1 MPFRRFASVPDRG
14 GYRGPARSFRR
25 AALSAA
31 IGMGLAVGGTPA
43 WSADLLDIYAL
54 AEQNDQQLRAAEQQR
69 LSVEQNIPIERSDL
83 LPQISAQA
91 GVDYGRTDTTIG
103 EPAQGSDSSDG
114 FSGDLLLRLDQTI
127 FNHTDQLE
135 VGRAELEVRQ
145 AAVDYEQARQDLI
158 LRTGQAY
165 FRVLNADAQ
174 LQLAQANRTALKRQ
188 LERAQRQYEVGQVA
202 VTDVADAQSEY
213 DQANAQIIAARNE
226 LNNAEAA
233 LGTIIG
239 QIVTDLDDIRTNLDV
254 TSPDPADPEEWIDLA
269 LAQNLELQSATIGTR
284 IAQQAVDINRSA
296 RAPTVGLNA
305 QYGYDNSYQGG
316 GVTGQGRSGK
326 LNGRVG
332 VQVELPIYTGG
343 RINSR
348 SRKAAFDY
356 QRSQFDLDGQRR
368 QIRQETSDSYRGVQT
383 SISEITAFRQ
393 AVESARTSLVSTEAG
408 YGVGTRTI
416 VDVLNAELRVFQAM
430 ADYLDARYGY
440 LTNLLELKADTG
452 QLTVAD
458 LEAINRQLTEQKT
471 NALIAP
477 LMGRSDDADAEDG
490 GASTA
495 DTEMMK
501 RVLERARQTVDGE
514 QQGED

>member
-1 MPFRRFASVPDRG
+1 MPVRRLNPAPGRG
-14 GYRGPARSFRR
+14 GPRGLARPFRR
-25 AALSAA
+25 AALMAA
-31 IGMGLAVGGTPA
+31 IGMGLSLATGPA
-43 WSADLLDIYAL
+43 LAEDLLDIYAL

-69 LSVEQNIPIERSDL
+69 LSVEQNIPIERADL
-83 LPQISAQA
+83 LPQIGA
-91 GVDYGRTDTTIG
+91 GAGIRFERTETTIG
-103 EPAQGSDSSDG
+103 ELPGFESNDG
-114 FSGDLLLRLDQTI
+114 FGGNLALTLEQTI
-127 FNHTDQLE
+127 FNRTAQLE
-135 VGRAELEVRQ
+135 LGRAELEARQ

-174 LQLAQANRTALKRQ
+174 LQLARANRAALKRQ
-188 LERAQRQYEVGQVA
+188 LERAQRQYEVGLVA

-233 LGTIIG
+233 LATIIG
-239 QIVTDLDDIRTNLDV
+239 KTVTDLDDIRTNLDV
-254 TSPDPADPEEWIDLA
+254 AAPQPNDPEQWIELA
-269 LAQNLELQSATIGTR
+269 LAQNLGLQSAAIGTR

-296 RAPTVGLNA
+296 RAPTVGLEA
-305 QYGYDNSYQGG
+305 QYGFDNTYTGG
-316 GVTGQGRSGK
+316 GITRQDRRGS
-326 LNGRVG
+326 LNGSVG

-368 QIRQETSDSYRGVQT
+368 QVRQQTSDSFRGVQT

-393 AVESARTSLVSTEAG
+393 SVESARTSLVATEAG

-430 ADYLDARYGY
+430 ADYLDARYNY
-440 LTNLLELKADTG
+440 LTNLLQLKADTG

-458 LEAINRQLTEQKT
+458 LEAINRQLTDEET

-477 LMGRSDDADAEDG
+477 LMGRGDDDA

-495 DTEMMK
+495 DTEMMQ
-501 RVLERARQTVDGE
+501 RVLERARQTVNGE
-514 QQGED
+514 N

>member
-1 MPFRRFASVPDRG
+1 MPVSRNASTRG
-14 GYRGPARSFRR
+14 GHIAPNRPLRR
-25 AALSAA
+25 AVLSAA

-43 WSADLLDIYAL
+43 WSADLLDIYSL

-69 LSVEQNIPIERSDL
+69 LSVEQNVPIERADL
-83 LPQISAQA
+83 LPQIGAGA
-91 GVDYGRTDTTIG
+91 GVRFERADTTIG
-103 EPAQGSDSSDG
+103 EVPGADSNDG
-114 FSGDLLLRLDQTI
+114 FGGNLGLTLEQSI
-127 FNHTDQLE
+127 FNRTAQLE

-174 LQLAQANRTALKRQ
+174 LQLAQANRTALTRQ
-188 LERAQRQYEVGQVA
+188 LERAQRQYEVGLVA

-233 LGTIIG
+233 LATIIG
-239 QIVTDLDDIRTNLDV
+239 QMVTDLDDIRTNLDV
-254 TSPDPADPEEWIDLA
+254 AAPQPADPEEWIQLA
-269 LAQNLELQSATIGTR
+269 LEQNLELQSAAVGTQ

-296 RAPTVGLNA
+296 RAPTVGLEA
-305 QYGYDNSYQGG
+305 QYGYDNTYTGG
-316 GVTGQGRSGK
+316 GFTRQDRRGS
-326 LNGRVG
+326 LNGSVG

-368 QIRQETSDSYRGVQT
+368 QVRQQTSDSFRGVLT

-393 AVESARTSLVSTEAG
+393 AVESARTSLVATEAG

-430 ADYLDARYGY
+430 ADYLDARYNY
-440 LTNLLELKADTG
+440 LTNLLQLKADTG

-458 LEAINRQLTEQKT
+458 LAAINRQLTDQQT

-477 LMGRSDDADAEDG
+477 LMGRSDDD

-495 DTEMMK
+495 DTEMMQ
-501 RVLERARQTVDGE
+501 RVLERARRTVDGE
-514 QQGED
+514 D

>member
-1 MPFRRFASVPDRG
+1 MPVRRLNSAPGRG
-14 GYRGPARSFRR
+14 GPRGLARPFRR

-31 IGMGLAVGGTPA
+31 IGMGLSLASGPA
-43 WSADLLDIYAL
+43 LAEDLLDIYAL

-69 LSVEQNIPIERSDL
+69 LSVEQNIPIERADL
-83 LPQISAQA
+83 LPQVGATA
-91 GVDYGRTDTTIG
+91 GVNYGRTDTTIG
-103 EPAQGSDSSDG
+103 EPAQGPDSSDG
-114 FSGDLLLRLDQTI
+114 VSGDLFLRLDQTI
-127 FNHTDQLE
+127 FNRTDQLE
-135 VGRAELEVRQ
+135 VGRAELEARQ

-188 LERAQRQYEVGQVA
+188 LERAQRQYEVGLVA

-233 LGTIIG
+233 LATIIG
-239 QIVTDLDDIRTNLDV
+239 RTITDLDDIRTNLDV
-254 TSPDPADPEEWIDLA
+254 AAPQPADPEQWIELA
-269 LAQNLELQSATIGTR
+269 LAQNLGLQSAAIGTR

-316 GVTGQGRSGK
+316 GLAGQDRRGS
-326 LNGRVG
+326 LNGSVG

-368 QIRQETSDSYRGVQT
+368 QVRQQTSDSFRGVQT

-393 AVESARTSLVSTEAG
+393 AVESARTSLVATEAG

-430 ADYLDARYGY
+430 ADYLDARYNY
-440 LTNLLELKADTG
+440 LTNLLQLKADTG

-458 LEAINRQLTEQKT
+458 LEAINRQLTDQET

-477 LMGRSDDADAEDG
+477 LMGQGDDEA

-495 DTEMMK
+495 DTEMMQ
-501 RVLERARQTVDGE
+501 RVLERARQTVN
-514 QQGED
+514 GED

>member
-1 MPFRRFASVPDRG
+1 MPVSRNASTRGVPIAPNR
-14 GYRGPARSFRR
+14 PLRR
-25 AALSAA
+25 AVLSVA

-43 WSADLLDIYAL
+43 WSADLLDIYSL
-54 AEQNDQQLRAAEQQR
+54 AEQNDQQLRSAEQQR
-69 LSVEQNIPIERSDL
+69 LSVEQNIPIERADL
-83 LPQISAQA
+83 LPQVGAGA
-91 GVDYGRTDTTIG
+91 GVRFERTDTTIG
-103 EPAQGSDSSDG
+103 EAPGTDSNDG
-114 FSGDLLLRLDQTI
+114 FGGNLGLTLEQSL
-127 FNHTDQLE
+127 FNRTAQLE

-174 LQLAQANRTALKRQ
+174 LQLAQANRAALKRQ
-188 LERAQRQYEVGQVA
+188 LERAQRQYEVGLVA

-233 LGTIIG
+233 LATIIG
-239 QIVTDLDDIRTNLDV
+239 QMVTDLDDIRTNLDV
-254 TSPDPADPEEWIDLA
+254 AAPQPADPEQWIELA
-269 LAQNLELQSATIGTR
+269 LAQNLELQSAAIGTQ

-296 RAPTVGLNA
+296 RAPTVGLEA
-305 QYGYDNSYQGG
+305 QYGYDNTYTGG
-316 GVTGQGRSGK
+316 GLTRQDRRGS
-326 LNGRVG
+326 LNGSVG

-368 QIRQETSDSYRGVQT
+368 QVRQQTSDSFRGVQT

-393 AVESARTSLVSTEAG
+393 SVESARTSLVATEAG

-416 VDVLNAELRVFQAM
+416 VDVLNAELRVFEAM
-430 ADYLDARYGY
+430 ANYLDARYGY
-440 LTNLLELKADTG
+440 ITNLLQLKADTG

-458 LEAINRQLTEQKT
+458 LEAINRQLTDQET

-477 LMGRSDDADAEDG
+477 LMGRSDDD
-490 GASTA
+490 GASSA
-495 DTEMMK
+495 DTEMMQ
-501 RVLERARQTVDGE
+501 RVLERARRTVDGE
-514 QQGED
+514 N